1 MKKIISFL
9 ILLGLAIVII
19 PSASAQLID
28 EKTLGY
34 MNDISGSVQETAGFG
49 DASVGSII
57 AAIIRA
63 ILGLLAAIFMVL
75 MILSGFRWMTAA
87 GNESQVEKA
96 QETIKAAL
104 IGLIVVLAAYAITY
118 YVFTYLPFSAGQAG
132 SETGSGLITSGS

>member
-1 MKKIISFL
+1 MKKVISFL
-9 ILLGLAIVII
+9 IILGLAVVIM

-28 EKTLGY
+28 TSG
-34 MNDISGSVQETAGFG
+34 MSDISGQVQQAAGFG
-49 DASVGSII
+49 DVSVGSII

-63 ILGLLAAIFMVL
+63 ILGLLAAIFMIL
-75 MILSGFRWMTAA
+75 MILSGFRWMTAS

-132 SETGSGLITSGS
+132 SGTSGGLITSGS